1 MSRQY
6 DIALYG
12 ATGQFSGLGTAD
24 PGFTGKL
31 AAKYVVQN
39 CPTDLSWAVSG
50 RSHVKL
56 TDLVNEVK
64 PLNVNRRDPG
74 VVVADSNDSEA
85 LSELARST
93 KVVVSFAGPFA
104 LYPSLD

>member
-1 MSRQY
+1 M
-6 DIALYG
+6 LC
-12 ATGQFSGLGTAD
+12 TGQLLT

-50 RSHVKL
+50 RSQIKL
-56 TDLVNEVK
+56 INLVNEVK

-74 VVVADSNDSEA
+74 VIVADANDLEA
-85 LSELARST
+85 LTMLARST

-104 LYPSLD
+104 LYPLLG